1 MKYFSVLILVGMLH
15 ILIFAFI
22 FPSHLYADQI
32 LGGDQH
38 YFRYASRI
46 VRGELPYHNFFV
58 EYPPF
63 ALVPFTLPRL
73 VSASPF
79 VWERLYTWQILL
91 WDLLGLGFIT
101 WASLQLG
108 RSLALT
114 LGMYTLGLVAI
125 GPLITQRFDL
135 VPAVLILM
143 ALTAYMD
150 NRHKMAWGA
159 LTLSTLTK
167 AYAAVIAPLFIID
180 LAMHFQPRQIAFG
193 LALLSLIG
201 LVILIAVT
209 AFSPQTLMDFVT
221 FHQQRG
227 AEIESIYANLGLLA
241 HIVTSAPLETSYEFM
256 SVNASS
262 PLVDR
267 LVRYSLPITVLGLL
281 ALCAL
286 YYKHWNQ
293 PRRHRQMLVNYA
305 TGAILIFMVCNKV
318 LSPQYLIWL
327 LPLIP
332 LTGSP
337 MAAFMFVLAAALT
350 TVLYP
355 MNFGD
360 LSAMAPWAV
369 VTLTVRNVLLLA
381 LIIPVLGA
389 AHIDSRK
396 EHPAS
401 RLIGLMRQ
409 LEWLVLGGLVLAFP
423 LIFIYPAP
431 PNAAVHLPPDLD
443 GDGILSERELYVTQR
458 GGVDYDSDGVISD
471 IEHRVFQITGLDAN
485 GDGLVDG
492 DELRFFLREGPH

>member
-1 MKYFSVLILVGMLH
+1 MKYFLILILVGMVH
-15 ILIFAFI
+15 ILIFAFV
-22 FPSHLYADQI
+22 FPSHLYGDQI

-46 VRGELPYHNFFV
+46 ARGEIPYQDFFV
-58 EYPPF
+58 EYPPL

-73 VSASPF
+73 LTASPF

-114 LGMYTLGLVAI
+114 LGIYTLGLVAI

-135 VPAVLILM
+135 VPAVLMLM

-150 NRHKMAWGA
+150 HRHKSAWGA
-159 LTLSTLTK
+159 LILSIVTK
-167 AYAAVIAPLFIID
+167 AYAVVVGPLFIID
-180 LAMHFQPRQIAFG
+180 LAMRCRLRQIAFG
-193 LALLSLIG
+193 LALLSLMG
-201 LVILIAVT
+201 LAILIAVT
-209 AFSPQTLMDFVT
+209 AFSPQALTDFVT
-221 FHQQRG
+221 FHQQRP
-227 AEIESIYANLGLLA
+227 AEIESIYANVGLLA
-241 HIVTSAPLETSYEFM
+241 HIVTSTPLETSYEFM
-256 SVNASS
+256 SVNVSS

-267 LVRYSLPITVLGLL
+267 LIPYSLPVTVFGLL
-281 ALCAL
+281 ALCTL
-286 YYKHWNQ
+286 YYKRWNRCQ
-293 PRRHRQMLVNYA
+293 RHRQALINYA
-305 TGAILIFMVCNKV
+305 TAVVLIFMVCNKV

-332 LTGSP
+332 LTGSA
-337 MAAFMFVLAAALT
+337 MAAAMFVLAATLT

-355 MNFGD
+355 MHFGD
-360 LSAMAPWAV
+360 LTAIAPWAV

-381 LIIPVLGA
+381 LIIPVLKA
-389 AHIDSRK
+389 AHTDAGK
-396 EHPAS
+396 EHLAPGLA
-401 RLIGLMRQ
+401 GLMRQ
-409 LEWLVLGGLVLAFP
+409 LEPFVLGSLVLAFA

-471 IEHRVFQITGLDAN
+471 IEHRTFQTMGLDAN

>member
-1 MKYFSVLILVGMLH
+1 MKYFSMLILVGMLH

-46 VRGELPYHNFFV
+46 VRGEMPYRDFFL
-58 EYPPF
+58 EYPPL

-73 VSASPF
+73 LSASPF

-108 RSLALT
+108 RSPVLT

-135 VPAVLILM
+135 VPAVLMLM

-150 NRHKMAWGA
+150 HRHKLAWGA
-159 LTLSTLTK
+159 LTLSIITKVYTL
-167 AYAAVIAPLFIID
+167 VIAPLVVID
-180 LAMHFQPRQIAFG
+180 LAMRCQLRRIAFG
-193 LALLSLIG
+193 VALVSLMGLA
-201 LVILIAVT
+201 ILIAVI
-209 AFSPQTLMDFVT
+209 AFSPQALTDFVT

-227 AEIESIYANLGLLA
+227 AEIESMYANVGLLA

-267 LVRYSLPITVLGLL
+267 LIRYSLPVTVLGLL
-281 ALCAL
+281 ALYAL
-286 YYKHWNQ
+286 YYKRWNHC
-293 PRRHRQMLVNYA
+293 RRHRQMLVNYA
-305 TGAILIFMVCNKV
+305 TGAILIFVVCNKV

-332 LTGSP
+332 LTGSA
-337 MAAFMFVLAAALT
+337 MAAIMFVLAAALT

-360 LSAMAPWAV
+360 LTAMAPWAV

-381 LIIPVLGA
+381 LIIPVLKA

-396 EHPAS
+396 EHPAP
-401 RLIGLMRQ
+401 RLVGLMHQ
-409 LEWLVLGGLVLAFP
+409 LEWLVLSGLVLAFP

-443 GDGILSERELYVTQR
+443 GDGRLSERELYVTQR

-471 IEHRVFQITGLDAN
+471 IEHRVFQTTGLDAN
-485 GDGLVDG
+485 GDGFVDG